1 MEAGLPFV
9 ATVQSELVQQCV
21 EHGAAY
27 PYAVGDAQSLASTLV
42 SICRQ
47 PGALDRCG
55 DRARELAETLS
66 AAVTTEPLRQWV
78 AQARAAPDRE
88 NDETN
93 PLSHWAL
100 AGALDQVVNER
111 EVLLREKNR
120 LEAEAYHV
128 KAQLGEIH
136 TSAMW
141 RTWAVFR
148 RLKAMATYP
157 WRKIRGR
164 TGG

>member
-1 MEAGLPFV
+1 M
-9 ATVQSELVQQCV
+9 
-21 EHGAAY
+21 
-27 PYAVGDAQSLASTLV
+27 
-42 SICRQ
+42 
-47 PGALDRCG
+47 
-55 DRARELAETLS
+55 LS

-111 EVLLREKNR
+111 EVLLGEKNR

-141 RTWAVFR
+141 RTWAVLR